1 MPQINDLKLN
11 HSFTSQLPAD
21 LVEVN
26 SARQVLEAC
35 YSFVDPKKPK
45 NPSSIHVNDEVAK
58 ILEILDTTS
67 PLFLDLMTG
76 AANFKGFRPYAMCYG
91 GHQFGHWAGQ
101 LGDGRAINI
110 AEVET
115 EKHGKW
121 VLQLKGA
128 GRTPYSRGADGLAV
142 LRSSI
147 REYLMSEAM
156 FYLGV
161 PTTRAL
167 ALSLTGD
174 EVLRDVLYNGN
185 AAYEKGAIVCRVAPT
200 FIRFGNFEIFA
211 ARADHKNLKKLV
223 DFTITQY
230 YPEIGLGTKENY
242 LAFFKAVADRSLEM
256 VIHWQRVGFVHGVM
270 NTDNMSVLG
279 LTIDYGPYGWLENY
293 DPAWTPNTTDAQH
306 KRYRFGNQP
315 QIVLWNLM
323 QFANAIYPLIDDV
336 PALEAILDDFNQRYQ
351 SGYLRMMFSKLGLFK
366 TSQDNRDAAF
376 INSLTENLRKTS
388 VDMTLFFRNLT
399 SFDVSDP
406 LKHIGF
412 IRADS
417 YLQPNQFN
425 SHSALWEIW
434 LNQYATRLKRENHDT
449 PDRMVKMNAVNP
461 KYVLRNY
468 MAHLAIQ
475 SADKGDYSVLNE
487 LFHLLKNPYSDQPDM
502 DRWFAK
508 RPSWADEKVGCSM
521 LSCSS

>member
-1 MPQINDLKLN
+1 MPQINNLKLS

-26 SARQVLEAC
+26 TARQVAGAC
-35 YSFVDPKKPK
+35 YSFVNPQIPK
-45 NPSSIHVNDEVAK
+45 NPSLVHVSDEVAK
-58 ILEILDTTS
+58 ILEISDTTS

-76 AANFKGFRPYAMCYG
+76 AVNFKGFKPYAMCYG

-115 EKHGKW
+115 EKQGKW

-156 FYLGV
+156 FHLGV

-174 EVLRDVLYNGN
+174 EVLRDVLYDGN
-185 AAYEKGAIVCRVAPT
+185 AAYEKGAIVCRVAPA

-211 ARADHKNLKKLV
+211 ARADHENLKKLV
-223 DFTITQY
+223 DFTIRQY
-230 YPEIGLGTKENY
+230 YPNIGLGAKENY

-256 VIHWQRVGFVHGVM
+256 VLHWQRVGFVHGVM

-323 QFANAIYPLIDDV
+323 QFANAIYPLIEDA
-336 PALEAILDDFNQRYQ
+336 PALEGILDDFNQRYK
-351 SGYLRMMFSKLGLFK
+351 SGYQSMMLAKLGLF
-366 TSQDNRDAAF
+366 TAQQDDDVAF
-376 INSLTENLRKTS
+376 INNLTENLRKTA
-388 VDMTLFFRNLT
+388 VDMTLFFRNL
-399 SFDVSDP
+399 SALDVSNP
-406 LKHIGF
+406 LNHIGL
-412 IRADS
+412 IRDDS
-417 YLQPNQFN
+417 YLQPSDFDSQY
-425 SHSALWEIW
+425 ALWEIW
-434 LNQYATRLKRENHDT
+434 LNQYATRLKHENHDT
-449 PDRMVKMNAVNP
+449 QDRIIKMNAVNP

-475 SADKGDYSVLNE
+475 AADKGDYTVLNE
-487 LFHLLKNPYSDQPDM
+487 LFLLLKKPYSEQPDM
-502 DRWFAK
+502 QKWFAK